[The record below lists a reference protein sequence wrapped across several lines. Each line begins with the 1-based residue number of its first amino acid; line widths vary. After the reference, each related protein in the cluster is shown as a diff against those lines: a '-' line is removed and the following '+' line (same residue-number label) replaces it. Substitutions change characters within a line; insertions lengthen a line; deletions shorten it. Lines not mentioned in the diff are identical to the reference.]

1 MSIINAKTNMRK
13 CECPVCKGTG
23 KIPVP
28 INRDLKK
35 QAIQTLYKE
44 GYGIRQIQRLLGYK
58 SPQSVS
64 FILNQK

>member
-1 MSIINAKTNMRK
+1 MRKINMRK
-13 CECPVCKGTG
+13 CECPICKGTG
-23 KIPVP
+23 KIEVP

-35 QAIQTLYKE
+35 QAIFTLYKE
-44 GYGIRQIQRLLGYK
+44 GYGIRQIQRLLGFK